1 MHRLRRMTWVGLF
14 VCMGSPVIAYAAPG
28 AKTST
33 TLGFDGVPDLSLNID
48 DFGVTFAGAQVL
60 ACGASLNCGPFPP
73 FSGKNVVYDAPNL
86 GSGVITATFDIH
98 VTGRVDKVSARITGN
113 RNVTMTAFNANGGV
127 LGSMQTG
134 GPNYVGSGSGLPP
147 NILLEIESTSDAIAK
162 VVFHDS
168 GNTYT
173 IDDFAFRGAMQ
184 TVVLDPGH
192 GQILKNGVPQ
202 YERPPTP
209 TYGLV
214 EDNLT
219 LDMAFSA
226 KSELESA
233 GTTVYLTR
241 QTALAPFAPPNC
253 PVPCFADINKRARWA
268 EKQEPDVLVSIHTNA
283 GPPTANGTEAYYST
297 IASDPD
303 STSLAQFVVA
313 RVAAL
318 GLRNRG
324 VKQTNFNIINTST
337 VPSTLVEVA
346 FHSNSQLA
354 AGQSIT
360 DEDRLNDP
368 AFRFLAA
375 KAIADA
381 IQDFYASK

>member
-1 MHRLRRMTWVGLF
+1 M
-14 VCMGSPVIAYAAPG
+14 
-28 AKTST
+28 
-33 TLGFDGVPDLSLNID
+33 
-48 DFGVTFAGAQVL
+48 
-60 ACGASLNCGPFPP
+60 
-73 FSGKNVVYDAPNL
+73 
-86 GSGVITATFDIH
+86 
-98 VTGRVDKVSARITGN
+98 
-113 RNVTMTAFNANGGV
+113 
-127 LGSMQTG
+127 
-134 GPNYVGSGSGLPP
+134 
-147 NILLEIESTSDAIAK
+147 
-162 VVFHDS
+162 
-168 GNTYT
+168 
-173 IDDFAFRGAMQ
+173 
-184 TVVLDPGH
+184 
-192 GQILKNGVPQ
+192 
-202 YERPPTP
+202 
-209 TYGLV
+209 
-214 EDNLT
+214 
-219 LDMAFSA
+219 
-226 KSELESA
+226 
-233 GTTVYLTR
+233 
-241 QTALAPFAPPNC
+241 
-253 PVPCFADINKRARWA
+253 PCFADINKRARWA

-297 IASDPD
+297 IAPDPD